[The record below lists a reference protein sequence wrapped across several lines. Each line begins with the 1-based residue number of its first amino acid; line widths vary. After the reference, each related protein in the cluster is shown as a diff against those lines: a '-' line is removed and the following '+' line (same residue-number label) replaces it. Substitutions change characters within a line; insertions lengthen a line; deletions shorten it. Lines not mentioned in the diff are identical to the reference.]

1 MFSISNRLSPPRPPP
16 NHHQGGDY
24 ALKRPTFA
32 VVNDLANIAE
42 QLPRDPDPKLIMTLR
57 RAGSNSR
64 KNLTFRP
71 KKIEEALR

>member
-1 MFSISNRLSPPRPPP
+1 MLCSFCCIISHESPIK
-16 NHHQGGDY
+16 QGGDY

-32 VVNDLANIAE
+32 VVSDLANIAE